1 MAIKVSGTTVID
13 NSRNITNIESATI
26 DSIAQPHNTVNSASG
41 TVTLDV
47 GANSM
52 HTVNMVDNITIAF
65 SNAAAG
71 QTGVIVLNQDSTG
84 GRTFSLG
91 SAFKTPNGGAS
102 IAQSTGG
109 STRSVL
115 SYTVIDSSNILVNY
129 IGNFA

>member
-1 MAIKVSGTTVID
+1 MAVKVSGTTVID
-13 NSRNITNIESATI
+13 NSRNLVNIG
-26 DSIAQPHNTVNSASG
+26 SIAQPHYTNNNVSG
-41 TVTLDV
+41 TISLDV

-52 HTVNMVDNITIAF
+52 HTINMIGNITISF
-65 SNAAAG
+65 SNASSG
-71 QTGVIVLNQDSTG
+71 QSGVIILNQDATG

-109 STRSVL
+109 STRSAL
-115 SYTVIDSSNILVNY
+115 SYTVLDSSNILVNY

>member
-26 DSIAQPHNTVNSASG
+26 DSITMPHYTNNNVSG
-41 TVTLDV
+41 TITLDV

-52 HTVNMVDNITIAF
+52 HTINMIDNITIAF

-71 QTGVIVLNQDSTG
+71 QTGVIVLNQDSSG

-102 IAQSTGG
+102 ISQSTGG
-109 STRSVL
+109 STTSIL
-115 SYTVIDSSNILVNY
+115 SYTVLSSSNILVNY

>member
-1 MAIKVSGTTVID
+1 MAVKVSGTTVID
-13 NSRNITNIESATI
+13 NSRNLVNIG
-26 DSIAQPHNTVNSASG
+26 SIAQPHNTVNSASG

-47 GANSM
+47 GAKSM
-52 HTVNMVDNITIAF
+52 HTVNMVGNITIGF
-65 SNAAAG
+65 SNASSG

-84 GRTFSLG
+84 GRTFTLG

-109 STRSVL
+109 STRSIL